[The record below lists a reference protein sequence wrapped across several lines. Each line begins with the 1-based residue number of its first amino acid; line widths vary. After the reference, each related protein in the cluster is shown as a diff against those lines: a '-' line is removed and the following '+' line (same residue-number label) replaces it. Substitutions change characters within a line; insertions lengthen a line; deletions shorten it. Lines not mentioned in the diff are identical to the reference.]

1 MPDNQQLIDTSTALA
16 ASKGATYGGS
26 VAGAVSAYVGSI
38 DLAFWVSIII
48 GLGGFFMNWYYARQK
63 NKRDEI
69 AHKAY
74 LDSLENKSKCNVKQD

>member
-48 GLGGFFMNWYYARQK
+48 GLAGFFMNLYYAKKK

-74 LDSLENKSKCNVKQD
+74 LDSLENKGKCDVKQD

>member
-1 MPDNQQLIDTSTALA
+1 MSDNQQIIDTSTALA
-16 ASKGATYGGS
+16 TSKAATYGGS
-26 VAGAVSAYVGSI
+26 AVSAVSAWVGSI

-48 GLGGFFMNWYYARQK
+48 AIGGFVMNWYYARQK

-74 LDSLENKSKCNVKQD
+74 LESLNNKGNCNVKQD

>member
-1 MPDNQQLIDTSTALA
+1 MADNQQLIDTSTALA

-26 VAGAVSAYVGSI
+26 VAGAVSAYLGSI

-48 GLGGFFMNWYYARQK
+48 GLAGFFMNLYYAKKK

-74 LDSLENKSKCNVKQD
+74 LESLKNKSKCDVKQD

>member
-1 MPDNQQLIDTSTALA
+1 MSDNQQIIDTSTALA
-16 ASKGATYGGS
+16 TSKAATYGGS
-26 VAGAVSAYVGSI
+26 AVSAVSAWVGSI

-48 GLGGFFMNWYYARQK
+48 AIGGFVMNWYYARQK

-74 LDSLENKSKCNVKQD
+74 LESLKNKGECNVKQD